1 MKKKN
6 EIKSVIFDL
15 GNVLLN
21 YDAEK
26 AAKQFAKACDIPV
39 IVLWGHF
46 FTSSVEKA
54 HTLGDIT
61 CRESYAHATKF
72 FTIPFD

>member
-1 MKKKN
+1 MRKKRAFIKKN
-6 EIKSVIFDL
+6 PGSPITVSGGDSLKIKTVIFDL

-26 AAKQFAKACDIPV
+26 AAKQFAASCGVPV
-39 IVLWGHF
+39 KKVWEHF

-54 HTLGDIT
+54 
-61 CRESYAHATKF
+61 
-72 FTIPFD
+72 